1 MGTATVTLTRE
12 QLTLVVKGVPAQ
24 VCARCGKEYVAAEIT
39 SQLLKADEDAA
50 SSGVQMDI
58 REYKAT

>member
-1 MGTATVTLTRE
+1 METAPVTLTRE

-24 VCARCGKEYVAAEIT
+24 VCARCGEEYVAAAIT
-39 SQLLKADEDAA
+39 SQLLKAAQDAA